1 MKILSCN
8 NLVKKIK
15 EKTIVENISFSIKE
29 GEIVGLIGPNGSGK
43 TTIMKLIVGLIK
55 LSEGKIQING
65 YDIEKNFNKAIEK
78 VGAIIENPDHYM
90 YLSGY
95 DNLKITANNYKSI
108 TKKKINEVIKNVG
121 LEKRIK
127 DKVSTYSL
135 GMRQRLGIA
144 EALLNEPKLLIL
156 DEPTNGL
163 DIEGIIE
170 IRNLIKELAHKGVAV
185 LISSHNLSEIDNLC
199 NRIII
204 IKNGKIIENNTI
216 EKFHNTNNKKNYS
229 IEVNKIEGLERIL
242 LEFKYEIV
250 NKDNIHINATKK
262 EFSELLQKLIENNYI
277 VYSVKEEKVS
287 TEKAF
292 IEKVGENKI
301 D

>member
-1 MKILSCN
+1 MEILRCN
-8 NLVKKIK
+8 NLEKKIK
-15 EKTIVENISFSIKE
+15 EKTIIEGISFSIHE
-29 GEIVGLIGPNGSGK
+29 GEVVGLIGPNGSGK

-55 LSEGKIQING
+55 LSKGNVQING

-95 DNLKITANNYKSI
+95 DNLKIAANNYKNI
-108 TKKKINEVIKNVG
+108 TKEKINDVIKSVG
-121 LEKRIK
+121 LENRIK

-144 EALLNEPKLLIL
+144 EALINNPKVLIL

-170 IRNLIKELAHKGVAV
+170 IRNLIKKLANNGVAI
-185 LISSHNLSEIDNLC
+185 LISSHNLSEINNLC
-199 NRIII
+199 NRIIV
-204 IKNGKIIENNTI
+204 IKRGRIIENNTV
-216 EKFHNTNNKKNYS
+216 ENFHNTNNKKDYS
-229 IEVNKIEGLERIL
+229 IELNNVERLEKIFLGY
-242 LEFKYEIV
+242 KYEII
-250 NKDNIHINATKK
+250 NKEKIQVHTSKE
-262 EFSELLQKLIENNYI
+262 EFSEILQKLIENKYMI
-277 VYSVKEEKVS
+277 YSVNEEKIS